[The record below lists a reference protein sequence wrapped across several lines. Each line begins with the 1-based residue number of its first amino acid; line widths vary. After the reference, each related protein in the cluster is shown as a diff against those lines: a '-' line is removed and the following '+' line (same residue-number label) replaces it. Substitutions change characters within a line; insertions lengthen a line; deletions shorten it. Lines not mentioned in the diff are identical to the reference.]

1 MTHERNISHQH
12 QVSVFNPWI
21 ECIILTSLELAGEA
35 ADNALPGG
43 MRQEVERR
51 CDHLARDPDL
61 LNICRK
67 DQDPDKDNCLA
78 LPSASES
85 WLESENKT
93 TTDQ

>member
-1 MTHERNISHQH
+1 MFH
-12 QVSVFNPWI
+12 PWI
-21 ECIILTSLELAGEA
+21 ECVISTSLEVVGEA

-61 LNICRK
+61 YNICRRG
-67 DQDPDKDNCLA
+67 QDPDKDNCLA

-85 WLESENKT
+85 WLSENNT
-93 TTDQ
+93 TPDQ